1 MKKKALMALITMLV
15 VTSMSVAGN
24 GSDKK
29 DKRVVPPSPRG
40 QLYKGLD
47 LSEEQMTQMQKIN
60 RDFATERRQSFTK
73 EKKEKMARKQEH
85 VKKLRKESKKMH
97 ETRIKMQRDYLSS
110 VRKVMNEKQYIAFLE
125 NYWVK
130 GHAVPKADKITQGKP
145 YQYRNMAY
153 RSRTGSKVKVEK
165 GYRGRNVRTIHSV
178 DSIR

>member
-85 VKKLRKESKKMH
+85 VKKLRKELKYNSLSTNTDFTNQ
-97 ETRIKMQRDYLSS
+97 ESQNIITAGVGVRLTSNLYL
-110 VRKVMNEKQYIAFLE
+110 
-125 NYWVK
+125 
-130 GHAVPKADKITQGKP
+130 D
-145 YQYRNMAY
+145 MAY
-153 RSRTGSKVKVEK
+153 KYSGQNGQFYPFDDFELPPVKQT
-165 GYRGRNVRTIHSV
+165 NNTHSFLATLGF
-178 DSIR
+178 RF